1 MPAVAAAP
9 AAADQC
15 GRHHA
20 LILRRP
26 GPSSNRITSLFHA
39 LALGSGGTLQG
50 LDLLLEGGLLLV
62 RGLQLVPEPCTPAH
76 LLLMASLLRGEETL
90 EALDLAAERGGLAL
104 VGDSSLLGGGDLLR
118 SAATRW
124 TWIRGRYGSGLHL
137 DVDLEVDVD
146 AEEDVLSGEV
156 GRRQRV
162 RRVARCRRRC
172 GVRHH
177 RAVIGSSAT
186 SIARCGA
193 GARYP
198 LDSSQVCFRSGL
210 MPLDWW

>member
-1 MPAVAAAP
+1 MPPVAAAP

-20 LILRRP
+20 MILRRP

-90 EALDLAAERGGLAL
+90 KALDLAVKRGGLAL

-124 TWIRGRYGSGLHL
+124 TWIRGCYGRGLHL
-137 DVDLEVDVD
+137 GVDLEVDVD
-146 AEEDVLSGEV
+146 VEEDVLSGEARLTV
-156 GRRQRV
+156 RWLNRSINRGHHHQRLIGFDADGGWSPSASSKV
-162 RRVARCRRRC
+162 RFEAQAHD
-172 GVRHH
+172 G
-177 RAVIGSSAT
+177 AT
-186 SIARCGA
+186 RLLLT
-193 GARYP
+193 R
-198 LDSSQVCFRSGL
+198 
-210 MPLDWW
+210 